1 MEFHTPLL
9 FQITLKCHQAFRL
22 IPSELVDATSRRVL
36 ACLSFQLVRTS
47 LQTNEESMLRRV
59 MLSELPLN
67 SRKWRKYSQFVIQKP
82 ELSEED
88 QKKMQE

>member
-1 MEFHTPLL
+1 
-9 FQITLKCHQAFRL
+9 
-22 IPSELVDATSRRVL
+22 
-36 ACLSFQLVRTS
+36 
-47 LQTNEESMLRRV
+47 MLRRV

-88 QKKMQE
+88 QKKFEDQQLKITAGEEIPEGEMISQPDEYEEK